1 VNLTEEE
8 LRQCAE
14 EVDMRVA
21 LKTAVAKK
29 RLELYP
35 NYQAPRVTRWWCAA
49 KASSY
54 SLLMSFGCLVP
65 EFKC

>member
-1 VNLTEEE
+1 
-8 LRQCAE
+8 
-14 EVDMRVA
+14 MRVA